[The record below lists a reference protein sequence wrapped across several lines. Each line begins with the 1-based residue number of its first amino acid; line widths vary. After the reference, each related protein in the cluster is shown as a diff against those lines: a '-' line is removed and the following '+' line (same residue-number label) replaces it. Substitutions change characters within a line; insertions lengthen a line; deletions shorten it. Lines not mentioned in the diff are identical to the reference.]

1 MDVIMRN
8 ELANVQLVSLTK
20 NEPMACEMTHRDDQ
34 VVFVIANSGSNAVNV
49 TVKAGNGLQGVNDET
64 YSVAPG
70 LNLIKLESGRF
81 KNVSGENKD
90 KVVVVAAGDNISVG
104 AVALI

>member
-8 ELANVQLVSLTK
+8 ELAPVTLVAITK
-20 NEPMACEMTHRDDQ
+20 NTATPCPMDQKDDQ
-34 VVFVIANSGSNAVNV
+34 TVFVIKNGGSSAVNV

-64 YSVAPG
+64 YSVPVG
-70 LNLIKLESGRF
+70 ISLIKLESGRF
-81 KNVSGENKD
+81 KNVSGVNKGM
-90 KVVVVAAGDNISVG
+90 VVVVAAGDNISVG